1 MKHKSAFGRRTP
13 PRLMHALLSDMYFDS
28 SPTASGPNLWVR
40 QNVMTRTKSYGLHG
54 HTVCV
59 FATESPPIR
68 LVRLKREDLMCIHKA
83 LRTLTNRWN
92 YIGMTTAQFGV
103 GKSNSHWNSLP
114 LEDVSHSL
122 WENISQTDPPVNFAL
137 KCSIRPGVSLNLQL
151 TPYRML

>member
-1 MKHKSAFGRRTP
+1 
-13 PRLMHALLSDMYFDS
+13 
-28 SPTASGPNLWVR
+28 
-40 QNVMTRTKSYGLHG
+40 MTRTKSYGLHG

-151 TPYRML
+151 TPYRMLYNLAQPNRKLLSIRTDYQKTCRSNSSQQLF